1 MKKSEINILL
11 KRPESNTWE
20 PIKVKNELETFQKL
34 VGGYIEIVNIGH
46 HVVVVC
52 DEEGR
57 IKGKPFCATIN
68 DIDFVGTVLMVGTNK
83 YEFDDIPASLVADGF
98 LKGAVKYAN

>member
-1 MKKSEINILL
+1 MKKNEINILI
-11 KRPESNTWE
+11 KRPGSDTWE
-20 PIKVKNELETFQKL
+20 PRKVKNDLHTLQEL
-34 VGGYIEIVNIGH
+34 VDGYIEIVNIGH

-68 DIDFVGTVLMVGTNK
+68 DIDFVGTVLMVGTK
-83 YEFDDIPASLVADGF
+83 KDEFDDIPASLVADGF

>member
-1 MKKSEINILL
+1 MEKSEINILL
-11 KRPESNTWE
+11 KRPGSNTWE
-20 PIKVKNELETFQKL
+20 PIKVKNELETFQNL

-68 DIDFVGTVLMVGTNK
+68 DIDFVGTVLMVGTK
-83 YEFDDIPASLVADGF
+83 KDEFDDIPADLVADGF